1 MALFNF
7 SKPEKDAITKKIQE
21 YFSNELDQQ
30 IGTFEAGF
38 LLNFFA
44 EQIGPY
50 FYNKGLLDSQV
61 LLKKRM
67 DEITNAIDSLEKP
80 TLSRR

>member
-1 MALFNF
+1 MALFSF
-7 SKPEKDAITKKIQE
+7 SKPEKEAITQKIQA
-21 YFSNELDQQ
+21 YFASELDQK

-38 LLNFFA
+38 LLEFFA

-50 FYNKGLLDSQV
+50 FYNKGLHDSQAV
-61 LLKKRM
+61 LKKRM

-80 TLSRR
+80 TSSRR